1 LHLEPVAVV
10 AGSHIS
16 IPPIA
21 PFLIAGA
28 ISTGHL
34 VLHGTLPTVA
44 LLHVHWST
52 LAASVLLD
60 WLVGGVILGFVL
72 AVFAFIASQAAFKLA
87 GLPKSAGELTDASTP
102 SPGTPGEGWGGG
114 ELSMSQSM
122 QPPP

>member
-1 LHLEPVAVV
+1 VAVV
-10 AGSHIS
+10 AGSHVS
-16 IPPIA
+16 IPPVA

-28 ISTGHL
+28 IGVGHL
-34 VLHGTLPTVA
+34 VLHGAWPSTA
-44 LLHVHWST
+44 MFHIHWST

-72 AVFAFIASQAAFKLA
+72 AVFTFIASQAAFKLA
-87 GLPKSAGELTDASTP
+87 GLPKSAGQRSTP
-102 SPGTPGEGWGGG
+102 SPGTPGEGWSGG